1 MPSTRLTFQNAD
13 GERLAAKLES
23 PEGEAAAYAL
33 FAHCFTC
40 SKDLQVV
47 RRISRAL
54 TDRGI
59 AVLSFDFTGLGQSEG
74 DFKDT
79 SFTSSLDD
87 LVRAANLLGKDY
99 EAPQLLIGHSLGGAA
114 VLAIA
119 EQLPSIKAVATIG
132 APFDPGHVQNLFV
145 PSLPEIEA
153 RGEATVSIGGRPF
166 CIRKQF
172 IDDLESQEAMTD
184 RIARLGKALL
194 IFHSPQDET
203 VGIEQAA
210 HIYKA
215 AKHPKSFV
223 SLDGADHLITK
234 PDDAKYVAN
243 VLAAWASRY
252 LTLTDIG
259 GEMTVE
265 PSSGSAS
272 SDYANS
278 TVRVRTGASGFKT
291 SIQVR
296 GFELLA
302 DEPASA
308 GGSESGPTP
317 YDFLAASLGACTSMT
332 LRMYADRKKWPLE
345 GVTTSVSH
353 DRIHAADCEDCES
366 SEGRLDRLSR
376 EIVVE
381 GPLDSEQKARLLEIA
396 DRCPVHKTLHS
407 EIVVETRL
415 AEPA

>member
-1 MPSTRLTFQNAD
+1 MPSSRLTFQNAD
-13 GERLAAKLES
+13 GQQLAAKLEA
-23 PEGEAAAYAL
+23 PEGEASAYAL

-79 SFTSSLDD
+79 SFSSTLDD
-87 LVRAANLLGKDY
+87 LVRAVQLLEKDY

-114 VLAIA
+114 ALAVA
-119 EQLPSIKAVATIG
+119 EKLPSVKAIATIG
-132 APFDPGHVQNLFV
+132 APLDPGHVQNLFV
-145 PSLPEIEA
+145 PSLPEIES

-172 IDDLESQEAMTD
+172 LDDLESQEAMTD

-215 AKHPKSFV
+215 AHHPKSFV
-223 SLDGADHLITK
+223 SLDGADHLVTNA
-234 PDDAKYVAN
+234 DDARYVAD
-243 VLAAWASRY
+243 VLSAWASRY
-252 LTLTDIG
+252 LTLSDSTVNA
-259 GEMTVE
+259 EMV
-265 PSSGSAS
+265 PSNGAAS
-272 SDYANS
+272 SSYADS

-291 SIQVR
+291 TINVR

-302 DEPASA
+302 DEPASS
-308 GGSESGPTP
+308 GGTETGPTP
-317 YDFLAASLGACTSMT
+317 YDFLAAALGACTSMT

-345 GVTTSVSH
+345 GVTTAVSH
-353 DRIHAADCEDCES
+353 DRIHAADCESCES
-366 SEGRLDRLSR
+366 ADGHLDRLSR
-376 EIVVE
+376 EIVLD
-381 GPLDSEQKARLLEIA
+381 GPLDSDQKARLLEIA

-415 AEPA
+415 AETA